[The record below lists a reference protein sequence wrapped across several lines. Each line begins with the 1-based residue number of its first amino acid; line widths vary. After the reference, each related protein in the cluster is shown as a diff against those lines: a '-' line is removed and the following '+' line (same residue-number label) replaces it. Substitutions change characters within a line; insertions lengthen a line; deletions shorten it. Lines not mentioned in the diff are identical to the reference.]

1 MREYQKMMTKMMEEH
16 KELFENF
23 TDIHNEYAMNP
34 AQWQKLFNQYGAE
47 VVEIIREYE
56 RRLCANMATGKY
68 GQFSANLSE
77 KFWEEVKKS
86 FPKIDFVGV
95 KIE

>member
-1 MREYQKMMTKMMEEH
+1 MVSEN
-16 KELFENF
+16 KELFTNF
-23 TDIHNEYAMNP
+23 KDIHDNYALNP
-34 AQWQKLFNQYGAE
+34 SEWQKLFNEYGKE

-68 GQFSANLSE
+68 GSFSAKLSE
-77 KFWEEVKKS
+77 KFWDEVRKV

-95 KIE
+95 QIS